1 MSQEGKAIVTAA
13 FRSTQSTLLTLLN
26 YVKNFRQ
33 TVPTAYIV
41 ISIIFALINISLSMT
56 RDDILF
62 SDTPFITLA
71 PLLCSFIPFFPPFG
85 KHCILCV
92 LARPTHRT
100 TCIRQ
105 RHDNNQFTVSFFSR
119 SLSIQK

>member
-71 PLLCSFIPFFPPFG
+71 PLLCSFIPFFPRSAS
-85 KHCILCV
+85 V